1 MTLPAWWSQ
10 TVTVYHRTVSAD
22 RVAWK
27 AQICKNCYVQRKET
41 SVNVDT
47 ARRDGNRLV
56 CRIPAPVP
64 VVALG
69 DIVYI
74 GVDAPAINEYECGQ
88 TSADF
93 MVAHKD
99 AAFVISEL
107 HDNTTC
113 PVPIKHLYIGGA

>member
-1 MTLPAWWSQ
+1 MPAWWSQ
-10 TVTVYHRTVSAD
+10 PITVYHRSVSSEG
-22 RVAWK
+22 VVWE
-27 AQICKNCYVQRKET
+27 AQTCENCFVQQKEV

-69 DIVYI
+69 DILYI
-74 GVDAPAINEYECGQ
+74 GVDAPAINEHERGQ

-99 AAFVISEL
+99 AAFVVSEL

-113 PVPIKHLYIGGA
+113 PGPIKHLYIGGA